1 MPDAL
6 PAVALAQMEVRAGRP
21 DLNVDSMLGFIGR
34 ARAAGAAIV
43 AFPEMCIPGY
53 ILGDAWEID
62 ALVEDFEGWSDAIRD
77 ASRGVAVVFGNVAL
91 DRAAIGEDGR
101 VRKLNAAWVCHDGR
115 FVERAGLPAPLPHGV
130 HPKTLHPNYRFFDDD
145 RHFYSLRKIAGET
158 GTRVS
163 DWTIPY
169 EIPAGGGVLRLGV
182 QLCEDVWHQDYRDR
196 HETLDTLRAWHRAG
210 ADLVINLSA
219 SPWTWQK
226 NDKRHRVVRE
236 AMARSPAPF
245 FYVNQVG
252 AQNNGK
258 NVLVFDGDTCGYHTD
273 GSLAGRAP
281 PWREAMLV
289 FGGSGGGTESAESAG
304 GIGSAGSDG
313 SAESAGGIG
322 SDGSAGNDGSL
333 AAPPPWREAMPV
345 FGGSGGGDGGTG
357 SAGRIGSD
365 GSAESAEGAGSGGST
380 GSTGIAPEQTE
391 IEAIHD
397 AIVTGLR
404 HLDHVRGCGNR
415 YLIGVSGGIDSGVV
429 ACMLRIAFGPER
441 VFAVNMPTRFNAA
454 VTRENARSLC
464 EALGV
469 AYLSCP
475 IEDLY
480 RTLSAWIRAAGFER
494 EPGTYTRLVDENLQ
508 ARIRGSD
515 VLAGI
520 AAKCGLVFTNN
531 GNKTEVALGY
541 ATLYGDVNGA
551 VAPIADLYKTQVFAL
566 ARAPQRDGVP
576 ARGHSPQPHRRRDRA
591 ERGAV
596 RGPGRHPGAGRSDQ
610 VRIPR
615 RPAAPARRVPAPS
628 PRPPGVVSRGGAAGA
643 HRMGRRGSAPGVL
656 PRRPRLRRGSGM
668 GRRAATRQL
677 LQAHPGAADHRAQ
690 QARLRLRLARK
701 PAPRLR
707 AARLGAGETGAA
719 VRWLRP
725 GGRDRSPQHFER
737 VGRLDLR
744 VPSRQ
749 ACGGIDERRAEVFG
763 VGSGAGSWS
772 GALRSRNRSQPW
784 HVPAPCTHP
793 PVSGAS
799 NTADTSAAKPSSSA
813 EAAVSPRAYL
823 PCSTY
828 ASPRSTSTVSVSSRG
843 SAIQY
848 SGIPASA

>member
-21 DLNVDSMLGFIGR
+21 DLNVESMLGFIGR

-77 ASRGVAVVFGNVAL
+77 ASRGIAVVFGNVAL

-115 FVERAGLPAPLPHGV
+115 FVERTGLPAPLPHGV

-182 QLCEDVWHQDYRDR
+182 QLCEDVWHQDYHDR

-258 NVLVFDGDTCGYHTD
+258 NVLVFDGDTCGYRTD

-281 PWREAMLV
+281 PWREAMLM
-289 FGGSGGGTESAESAG
+289 FGGGGGGAESAESAG
-304 GIGSAGSDG
+304 GTG
-313 SAESAGGIG
+313 SAGGIG
-322 SDGSAGNDGSL
+322 SDGSAGSAEGAGCDGSTGNAGSDGSL
-333 AAPPPWREAMPV
+333 AGAPPWREAMPV
-345 FGGSGGGDGGTG
+345 FGGSGGGAGGIG
-357 SAGRIGSD
+357 SAGRVGSDGSAEGAGSD
-365 GSAESAEGAGSGGST
+365 GSAESV
-380 GSTGIAPEQTE
+380 GIAPEQTE

-469 AYLSCP
+469 TYLSCP

-480 RTLSAWIRAAGFER
+480 RTLSARIRAAGFER

-566 ARAPQRDGVP
+566 ARHLNETVFRREVIPRNLIDGGTVP
-576 ARGHSPQPHRRRDRA
+576 SAELSEAQDVTRGLGDPIKYGYHDALLRQLVEYR
-591 ERGAV
+591 
-596 RGPGRHPGAGRSDQ
+596 RHPLDLLEWYR
-610 VRIPR
+610 
-615 RPAAPARRVPAPS
+615 
-628 PRPPGVVSRGGAAGA
+628 AGA
-643 HRMGRRGSAPGVL
+643 L
-656 PRRPRLRRGSGM
+656 PERIGWG
-668 GRRAATRQL
+668 
-677 LQAHPGAADHRAQ
+677 DED
-690 QARLRLRLARK
+690 
-701 PAPRLR
+701 RLR
-707 AARLGAGETGAA
+707 AYFPDARAFVEDLEWVAGQ
-719 VRWLRP
+719 LRASCFKRIQAP
-725 GGRDRSPQHFER
+725 PIIVLSKRAFGF
-737 VGRLDLR
+737 DLR
-744 VPSRQ
+744 
-749 ACGGIDERRAEVFG
+749 E
-763 VGSGAGSWS
+763 
-772 GALRSRNRSQPW
+772 SQL
-784 HVPAPCTHP
+784 PAY
-793 PVSGAS
+793 A
-799 NTADTSAAKPSSSA
+799 
-813 EAAVSPRAYL
+813 PRAWERAKRAL
-823 PCSTY
+823 LS
-828 ASPRSTSTVSVSSRG
+828 G
-843 SAIQY
+843 S
-848 SGIPASA
+848 

>member
-1 MPDAL
+1 MPDGL
-6 PAVALAQMEVRAGRP
+6 PAITLAQMEVRAGRP
-21 DLNVDSMLGFIGR
+21 DLNVGSMLGFIER

-53 ILGDAWEID
+53 ILGDTWEID
-62 ALVEDFEGWSDAIRD
+62 ALVEDFEDWSDAIRE
-77 ASRGVAVVFGNVAL
+77 ASRGIAVVFGNVAL

-101 VRKLNAAWVCHDGR
+101 VRKLNAAWVCHDRR

-169 EIPAGGGVLRLGV
+169 EIPAGRGALRLGV

-210 ADLVINLSA
+210 ADLVVNLSA

-236 AMARSPAPF
+236 AMARSPVPF

-258 NVLVFDGDTCGYHTD
+258 NILVFDGDTCGYRTG

-289 FGGSGGGTESAESAG
+289 FGGS
-304 GIGSAGSDG
+304 DG
-313 SAESAGGIG
+313 SAENT
-322 SDGSAGNDGSL
+322 GN
-333 AAPPPWREAMPV
+333 
-345 FGGSGGGDGGTG
+345 TG
-357 SAGRIGSD
+357 NTGNI
-365 GSAESAEGAGSGGST
+365 

-397 AIVTGLR
+397 AIITGLR

-415 YLIGVSGGIDSGVV
+415 YLIGVSGGIDSSVV

-441 VFAVNMPTRFNAA
+441 VFAVNMPTRFNAG

-464 EALGV
+464 EALGID
-469 AYLSCP
+469 YLSCP

-480 RTLSAWIRAAGFER
+480 RALSARIRAAGFEH
-494 EPGTYTRLVDENLQ
+494 EPGTYTRLVDENVQ
-508 ARIRGSD
+508 TRIRGSD
-515 VLAGI
+515 MLAGL

-566 ARAPQRDGVP
+566 ARHLNDTVFGREVIPRNLIDGGTVP
-576 ARGHSPQPHRRRDRA
+576 SAELSEAQDVTRGLGDPIRYGYHDALLRQLVEYR
-591 ERGAV
+591 
-596 RGPGRHPGAGRSDQ
+596 RHPLDLLEWYR
-610 VRIPR
+610 
-615 RPAAPARRVPAPS
+615 
-628 PRPPGVVSRGGAAGA
+628 AGA
-643 HRMGRRGSAPGVL
+643 L
-656 PRRPRLRRGSGM
+656 PERIGWG
-668 GRRAATRQL
+668 
-677 LQAHPGAADHRAQ
+677 DED
-690 QARLRLRLARK
+690 
-701 PAPRLR
+701 RLR
-707 AARLGAGETGAA
+707 AYFPDARAFVEDLEWVAGQ
-719 VRWLRP
+719 LRASCFKRIQAP
-725 GGRDRSPQHFER
+725 PIIVLSKRAFGF
-737 VGRLDLR
+737 DLR
-744 VPSRQ
+744 
-749 ACGGIDERRAEVFG
+749 E
-763 VGSGAGSWS
+763 
-772 GALRSRNRSQPW
+772 SQL
-784 HVPAPCTHP
+784 PAY
-793 PVSGAS
+793 A
-799 NTADTSAAKPSSSA
+799 
-813 EAAVSPRAYL
+813 PRAWERAKQAL
-823 PCSTY
+823 L
-828 ASPRSTSTVSVSSRG
+828 
-843 SAIQY
+843 
-848 SGIPASA
+848 SGG

>member
-21 DLNVDSMLGFIGR
+21 DLNVESMLGFIGR

-62 ALVEDFEGWSDAIRD
+62 ALVEDFEGWSDAVRD
-77 ASRGVAVVFGNVAL
+77 ASRGIAVVFGNVAL

-258 NVLVFDGDTCGYHTD
+258 NVLVFDGDTCGYRTD

-281 PWREAMLV
+281 PWREAMLM
-289 FGGSGGGTESAESAG
+289 FGGGGGGAESAESAG
-304 GIGSAGSDG
+304 GTG
-313 SAESAGGIG
+313 SAGGIG
-322 SDGSAGNDGSL
+322 SDGSAGSAEGAGCDGSTGNAGSDGSL
-333 AAPPPWREAMPV
+333 AGAPPWREAMPV
-345 FGGSGGGDGGTG
+345 FGGSGGGAGGIG
-357 SAGRIGSD
+357 SAGRVGSD
-365 GSAESAEGAGSGGST
+365 GSAESV
-380 GSTGIAPEQTE
+380 GIAPEQTE

-469 AYLSCP
+469 DYLSCP

-480 RTLSAWIRAAGFER
+480 RALSARIRAAGFER

-566 ARAPQRDGVP
+566 ARHLNETVFRREVIPRNLIDGGTVP
-576 ARGHSPQPHRRRDRA
+576 SAELSEAQDVTRGLGDPIKYGYHDALLRQLVEYR
-591 ERGAV
+591 
-596 RGPGRHPGAGRSDQ
+596 RHPLDLLEWYRA
-610 VRIPR
+610 
-615 RPAAPARRVPAPS
+615 
-628 PRPPGVVSRGGAAGA
+628 
-643 HRMGRRGSAPGVL
+643 GVL
-656 PRRPRLRRGSGM
+656 PERIGWG
-668 GRRAATRQL
+668 
-677 LQAHPGAADHRAQ
+677 DED
-690 QARLRLRLARK
+690 
-701 PAPRLR
+701 RLR
-707 AARLGAGETGAA
+707 AYFPDARAFVEDLEWVAGQ
-719 VRWLRP
+719 VRASCFKRIQAPPIIVLSKRAF
-725 GGRDRSPQHFER
+725 GF
-737 VGRLDLR
+737 DLR
-744 VPSRQ
+744 
-749 ACGGIDERRAEVFG
+749 E
-763 VGSGAGSWS
+763 
-772 GALRSRNRSQPW
+772 SQL
-784 HVPAPCTHP
+784 PAY
-793 PVSGAS
+793 A
-799 NTADTSAAKPSSSA
+799 
-813 EAAVSPRAYL
+813 PRAWERAKRAL
-823 PCSTY
+823 L
-828 ASPRSTSTVSVSSRG
+828 
-843 SAIQY
+843 
-848 SGIPASA
+848 SGG

>member
-1 MPDAL
+1 M
-6 PAVALAQMEVRAGRP
+6 QVRAGRP
-21 DLNVDSMLGFIGR
+21 DLNVESMLGFIER
-34 ARAAGAAIV
+34 ARSAGAAIV

-62 ALVEDFEGWSDAIRD
+62 ALVEDFEEWSGTIRD
-77 ASRGVAVVFGNVAL
+77 ASRGIAVVFGNVAL
-91 DRAAIGEDGR
+91 DRRSIGEDGR

-115 FVERAGLPAPLPHGV
+115 FVEREGLPAPLPHGV

-145 RHFYSLRKIAGET
+145 RHFHSLRKIAGET
-158 GTRVS
+158 GTRIS

-169 EIPAGGGVLRLGV
+169 EIPAGRGAFRLGV

-196 HETLDTLRAWHRAG
+196 HESLDTLRAWRRAG

-236 AMARSPAPF
+236 AMARSPVPF

-258 NVLVFDGDTCGYHTD
+258 NVLVFDGDTCGYRTD

-289 FGGSGGGTESAESAG
+289 L
-304 GIGSAGSDG
+304 
-313 SAESAGGIG
+313 
-322 SDGSAGNDGSL
+322 DGSAGRTGSADGIGRAGSVESTGCAGCDGSL
-333 AAPPPWREAMPV
+333 AGREPSPHEAIPA
-345 FGGSGGGDGGTG
+345 F
-357 SAGRIGSD
+357 D
-365 GSAESAEGAGSGGST
+365 GSA

-397 AIVTGLR
+397 AVVAGLR

-415 YLIGVSGGIDSGVV
+415 YLIGVSGGIDSSVV

-464 EALGV
+464 EALGID
-469 AYLSCP
+469 YLSCP

-480 RTLSAWIRAAGFER
+480 RALSARIRATGFER
-494 EPGTYTRLVDENLQ
+494 EPGTYTRLVDENVQ

-515 VLAGI
+515 MLAGI

-566 ARAPQRDGVP
+566 ARHLNDTVFGREVVPRNLIDGGTVP
-576 ARGHSPQPHRRRDRA
+576 SAELSEAQDVTRGLGDPIRYGYHDALCASSSSTGAIPSTSCSGIARGCCRSASDGATRSGSGRTSPT
-591 ERGAV
+591 
-596 RGPGRHPGAGRSDQ
+596 
-610 VRIPR
+610 
-615 RPAAPARRVPAPS
+615 PAPS
-628 PRPPGVVSRGGAAGA
+628 SRIWNGSPGSCAQAA
-643 HRMGRRGSAPGVL
+643 
-656 PRRPRLRRGSGM
+656 
-668 GRRAATRQL
+668 
-677 LQAHPGAADHRAQ
+677 
-690 QARLRLRLARK
+690 
-701 PAPRLR
+701 
-707 AARLGAGETGAA
+707 
-719 VRWLRP
+719 
-725 GGRDRSPQHFER
+725 
-737 VGRLDLR
+737 
-744 VPSRQ
+744 
-749 ACGGIDERRAEVFG
+749 
-763 VGSGAGSWS
+763 
-772 GALRSRNRSQPW
+772 
-784 HVPAPCTHP
+784 
-793 PVSGAS
+793 
-799 NTADTSAAKPSSSA
+799 SSA
-813 EAAVSPRAYL
+813 SRRR
-823 PCSTY
+823 
-828 ASPRSTSTVSVSSRG
+828 RSSC
-843 SAIQY
+843 
-848 SGIPASA
+848 

>member
-1 MPDAL
+1 MPDDL
-6 PAVALAQMEVRAGRP
+6 PAVALAQMQVRAGRP
-21 DLNVDSMLGFIGR
+21 DLNVESMLGFIER
-34 ARAAGAAIV
+34 ARSAGAAIV

-53 ILGDAWEID
+53 VLGDAWEID
-62 ALVEDFEGWSDAIRD
+62 ALVEDFEEWSGTIRD
-77 ASRGVAVVFGNVAL
+77 ASRGIAVVFGNVAL
-91 DRAAIGEDGR
+91 DRRSIGEDGR

-115 FVERAGLPAPLPHGV
+115 FVEREGLPAPLPHGV

-169 EIPAGGGVLRLGV
+169 EIPAGRDAFRLGV

-196 HETLDTLRAWHRAG
+196 HESLDTLRAWRRAG

-236 AMARSPAPF
+236 AMARSPVPF

-258 NVLVFDGDTCGYHTD
+258 NVLVFDGDTCGYRTD

-289 FGGSGGGTESAESAG
+289 LDGSAG
-304 GIGSAGSDG
+304 RTGSADGIGSAGS
-313 SAESAGGIG
+313 AEST
-322 SDGSAGNDGSL
+322 GSAGCDGSL
-333 AAPPPWREAMPV
+333 AGREPSPHEAIPA
-345 FGGSGGGDGGTG
+345 F
-357 SAGRIGSD
+357 D
-365 GSAESAEGAGSGGST
+365 GSA

-397 AIVTGLR
+397 AIVAGLR

-464 EALGV
+464 EALGIDS
-469 AYLSCP
+469 LICP

-480 RTLSAWIRAAGFER
+480 RALSARLRATGFER
-494 EPGTYTRLVDENLQ
+494 EPGTYTRLVDENVQ

-515 VLAGI
+515 MLAGI

-566 ARAPQRDGVP
+566 ARHLNDTVFGREVVPRNLIDGGTVP
-576 ARGHSPQPHRRRDRA
+576 SAELSEAQDVTRGLGDPIRYGYHDALLRQLVEYR
-591 ERGAV
+591 
-596 RGPGRHPGAGRSDQ
+596 RHPLDLLEWYRA
-610 VRIPR
+610 
-615 RPAAPARRVPAPS
+615 
-628 PRPPGVVSRGGAAGA
+628 
-643 HRMGRRGSAPGVL
+643 GVL
-656 PRRPRLRRGSGM
+656 PERIGWG
-668 GRRAATRQL
+668 
-677 LQAHPGAADHRAQ
+677 DEE
-690 QARLRLRLARK
+690 
-701 PAPRLR
+701 RLR
-707 AARLGAGETGAA
+707 AYFPDAGAFVEDLEWVAGQ
-719 VRWLRP
+719 LRASCFKRIQAP
-725 GGRDRSPQHFER
+725 PIIVLSKRAFGF
-737 VGRLDLR
+737 DLR
-744 VPSRQ
+744 
-749 ACGGIDERRAEVFG
+749 E
-763 VGSGAGSWS
+763 
-772 GALRSRNRSQPW
+772 SQL
-784 HVPAPCTHP
+784 PAY
-793 PVSGAS
+793 A
-799 NTADTSAAKPSSSA
+799 
-813 EAAVSPRAYL
+813 PRAWERAKRAL
-823 PCSTY
+823 L
-828 ASPRSTSTVSVSSRG
+828 
-843 SAIQY
+843 
-848 SGIPASA
+848 SGG